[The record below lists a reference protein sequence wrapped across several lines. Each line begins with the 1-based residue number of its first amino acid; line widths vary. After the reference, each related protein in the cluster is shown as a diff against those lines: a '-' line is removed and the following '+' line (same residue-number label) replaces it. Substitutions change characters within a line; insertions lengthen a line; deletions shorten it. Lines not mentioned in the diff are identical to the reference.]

1 MVYFWADLVYHMD
14 CWEVINM
21 SAIGNKEIFAENLR
35 YYIEKSGKSQ
45 KQLAAIV
52 DVARSTFN
60 DWATAKKYPRIDK
73 IEILANYFGI
83 QKSDLIEERKEKPAM
98 DDGASANRRALREF
112 VEQVPEDKAEMILRV
127 MRTIVESD

>member
-1 MVYFWADLVYHMD
+1 
-14 CWEVINM
+14 M
-21 SAIGNKEIFAENLR
+21 SAIGNKEIFAKNLR
-35 YYIEKSGKSQ
+35 RYLEKTGKTQ

-52 DVARSTFN
+52 DVAQSTFN
-60 DWATAKKYPRIDK
+60 DWATGKKYPRIDK

-83 QKSDLIEERKEKPAM
+83 QKSDLIEDKSEEPAE

-112 VEQVPEDKAEMILRV
+112 VELVPEDKAEMILRV

>member
-1 MVYFWADLVYHMD
+1 
-14 CWEVINM
+14 M

-83 QKSDLIEERKEKPAM
+83 QKSDLIEERKEKPAE

-112 VEQVPEDKAEMILRV
+112 VELVPEDKAEMILRV